1 MSPAPN
7 LTTRQPTPD
16 RRQHR
21 RFPIAV
27 QGEYVLQGRRGQVI
41 TSNISSSAILI
52 QSTDT
57 LPTDRRVELKVD
69 WPARLDGRCPLRLV
83 ITCQGCGWASPGT
96 VIMVLRH
103 EYRLAAKT
111 ALGLSKTG

>member
-27 QGEYVLQGRRGQVI
+27 HGEYVLQGRRGQVI

-52 QSTDT
+52 QSTET
-57 LPTDRRVELKVD
+57 LPTGRRVELKVD

-83 ITCQGCGWASPGT
+83 ITGKVLGKTARGT
-96 VIMVLRH
+96 VIGVVRH
-103 EYRLAAKT
+103 EYRLAPKASANLAKT
-111 ALGLSKTG
+111 G